1 MLPGSGENRKVTLV
15 AFEDSNGGIDG
26 DIVDNERTKTGKIL
40 HYHLRSAKA
49 DILKHIFLQVVG
61 KVSFL
66 KMSQSMSTTI

>member
-1 MLPGSGENRKVTLV
+1 MTLV

-49 DILKHIFLQVVG
+49 EILKHTVLQAVG

>member
-1 MLPGSGENRKVTLV
+1 MTLV

-40 HYHLRSAKA
+40 RYHLRSAKA